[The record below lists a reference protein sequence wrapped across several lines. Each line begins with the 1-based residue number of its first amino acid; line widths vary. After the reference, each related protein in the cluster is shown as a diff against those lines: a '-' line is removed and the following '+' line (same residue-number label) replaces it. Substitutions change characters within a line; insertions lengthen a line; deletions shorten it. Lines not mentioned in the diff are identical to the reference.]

1 VNDYTLHAGFNS
13 KYFHVKRG
21 VTYYNFTSDQFSGF
35 HGIVIPGTLHNS
47 PYVLDGLLEHQTELQ
62 PRQLMTDSAGYSD
75 IVFGLFWLLGFQF
88 SPRLAELRE
97 ARFWRIDP
105 KANYGVLNGLAR
117 NRVKIAL
124 ITQHWDDLLR
134 MALSKWESFE
144 LRNSSAVCNEAA
156 EPLPLGAPSAN

>member
-1 VNDYTLHAGFNS
+1 MSNVAD
-13 KYFHVKRG
+13 
-21 VTYYNFTSDQFSGF
+21 
-35 HGIVIPGTLHNS
+35 P
-47 PYVLDGLLEHQTELQ
+47 
-62 PRQLMTDSAGYSD
+62 SD